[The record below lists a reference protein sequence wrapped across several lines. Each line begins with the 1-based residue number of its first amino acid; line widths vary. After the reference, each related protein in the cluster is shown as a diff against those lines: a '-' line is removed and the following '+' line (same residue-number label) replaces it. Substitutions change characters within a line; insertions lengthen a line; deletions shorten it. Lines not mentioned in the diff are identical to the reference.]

1 MNQPV
6 TITFVPEQILTWAI
20 IGLIAGVLASILVR
34 GYRFGLLWSIVIGL
48 LGALIGGFIFTVLR
62 IQTPAVLAGGITLRW
77 MDIFVAFIGAVII
90 LLLVGGFYRYRYR
103 R

>member
-20 IGLIAGVLASILVR
+20 IGLIAGVLASMLVR

-62 IQTPAVLAGGITLRW
+62 IQTPAALAGGITIRW
-77 MDIFVAFIGAVII
+77 MDIIVAFIGAVII